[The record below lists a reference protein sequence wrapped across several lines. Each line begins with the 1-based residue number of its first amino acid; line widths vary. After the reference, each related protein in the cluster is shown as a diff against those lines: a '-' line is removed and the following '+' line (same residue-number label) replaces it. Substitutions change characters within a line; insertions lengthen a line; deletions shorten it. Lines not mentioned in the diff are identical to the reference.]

1 MKISVNQEKVKKMSR
16 YLKIVTQIFYW
27 VCFVGAVVF
36 AASVVVVSI
45 MQEKYF
51 IIAPKASDN
60 IGFSID
66 GLINYRINP
75 QTAIELT
82 LKPIYQ
88 AISFMAT
95 IISIGLSI
103 IFRQIVKILKTIE
116 LDRPFSEENSRRLTI
131 IGFVLI
137 IGSFVFKIA
146 EGIVANAI
154 IHTLSIPN
162 VQVNYSADG
171 FMMLTGFLML
181 ILAGVFKYGN
191 YLQQEYDTT
200 L

>member
-51 IIAPKASDN
+51 IISPKASDN
-60 IGFSID
+60 MGFSID